1 MIPIFGIA
9 HTLTAMKTS
18 ELTSADYHSYYQPY
32 IDAVGEAELMG
43 LMQNQLVNF
52 PRFMES
58 IPEALWQHSYGLG
71 KWTIAE
77 VLLHVVDAE
86 RIFQYRALRIARK
99 DQTPLAGFDQE
110 AYVPNS
116 GANERS
122 KESIMEEYKAVRG
135 ASISLFKTFK
145 REQLMLHGTASKA
158 QVSVGALGFLIC
170 GHQKHHRN
178 VIRERY
184 LISQS

>member
-1 MIPIFGIA
+1 
-9 HTLTAMKTS
+9 MKTS
-18 ELTSADYHSYYQPY
+18 ELTSADYNSFYEPY
-32 IDAVGEAELMG
+32 IDALGEVDLMDQ
-43 LMQNQLVNF
+43 MQNQLGNF
-52 PRFMES
+52 PQFMES
-58 IPEALWQHSYGLG
+58 IPVALWQRSYSPG

-77 VLLHVVDAE
+77 VLLHVIDAE
-86 RIFQYRALRIARK
+86 RVFQYRALRIARK
-99 DQTPLAGFDQE
+99 DQTPLAGFDQD

-116 GANERS
+116 MANERS
-122 KESIMEEYKAVRG
+122 KESIIAEYKAVRG

-178 VIRERY
+178 IIRERY
-184 LISQS
+184 LITQS